1 MTPDTIK
8 NIIMIILLLIGM
20 YCRMRAKIS
29 FQRRQLVAP
38 DNVWSDEEKKLRKI
52 GYTLMILDV
61 IIAGFI
67 RV

>member
-1 MTPDTIK
+1 MKPDTIK

-20 YCRMRAKIS
+20 YCLMRAKIT
-29 FQRRQLVAP
+29 FQQRQQTAP
-38 DNVWSDEEKKLRKI
+38 GNAWSKDEKKLRVI